1 MDTHTDHNRRQFIKR
16 TLATTG
22 TLGLTTASGQLEIRD
37 RTQID
42 SDALNKFRAQL
53 NLPDVTAKM
62 IIYQP
67 FIEGELAEASCPPR
81 A

>member
-1 MDTHTDHNRRQFIKR
+1 MNVHTGHNRRQFIR
-16 TLATTG
+16 RALATG

-37 RTQID
+37 RNRID